1 MKKILSI
8 IAVAFMAISASA
20 QSEAGSLSWKPNVG
34 ITYSTATGDAGK
46 GVDGRIGLTAGVEA
60 MYMVNE
66 KLGVA
71 AGLNYTGYNT
81 GYDEE
86 YHGEKYSV
94 SNTCYYFHIPIT
106 ANYYV
111 SPGLALKAGLA
122 FNILASAKMS
132 DDEESEDVKDYYN
145 STFISIP
152 VGASYEMS
160 NGLVFDLRYSLGVSD
175 VGKGGSGSFN
185 SLMFTVGYKF

>member
-34 ITYSTATGDAGK
+34 ITYSSASGDAGN
-46 GVDGRIGLTAGVEA
+46 GSSSRIAITAGVEA

-66 KLGVA
+66 KFGA
-71 AGLNYTGYNT
+71 AGGINYTGYSI
-81 GYDEE
+81 G
-86 YHGEKYSV
+86 HGDASLT
-94 SNTCYYFHIPIT
+94 NYYFHVPVT

-111 SPGLALKAGLA
+111 SQGLALKAGLA
-122 FNILASAKMS
+122 FNILASAKYS
-132 DDEESEDVKDYYN
+132 YDGHSTDVKDEYS
-145 STFISIP
+145 STFVSVPI
-152 VGASYEMS
+152 GASYELS
-160 NGLVFDLRYSLGVSD
+160 NGFVLDLRYSLGITD
-175 VGKGGSGSFN
+175 AAKHGSGSFN